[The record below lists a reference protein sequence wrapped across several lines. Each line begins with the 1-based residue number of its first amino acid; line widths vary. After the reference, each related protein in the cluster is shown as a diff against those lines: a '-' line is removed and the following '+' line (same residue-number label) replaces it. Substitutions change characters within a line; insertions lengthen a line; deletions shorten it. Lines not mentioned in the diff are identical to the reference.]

1 MTSESPRVAAL
12 GLAAARGAAAG
23 LGGAAAMTATE
34 WVEQAITGRA
44 SSFVPGRALLTL
56 AGRHPSDKD
65 TPVAWNHAM
74 HWGTGALLGGIRGV
88 WAVTGIRGPS
98 ASAAHTAVR
107 LAFDQTVENATGVGA
122 PPGTWPG
129 FERRVDSLHKAVY
142 SFVTGLLADRWIP
155 PNLQSRRGRVSH

>member
-1 MTSESPRVAAL
+1 MTSMSPRVTRL
-12 GLAAARGAAAG
+12 GVAAARGAAAG

-56 AGRHPSDKD
+56 AGRHPSEED

-74 HWGTGALLGGIRGV
+74 QWGTAVLLGGLRGV
-88 WAVTGIRGPS
+88 WSVTGIRGPS

-107 LAFDQTVENATGVGA
+107 LAFDQTMENATGVGA
-122 PPGTWPG
+122 PPTIWPR
-129 FERRVDSLHKAVY
+129 FERRVDSVHKAVY

-155 PNLQSRRGRVSH
+155 PSLLSRRGSVSH